1 MWGTADSTCGVGG
14 LPEQDERLPVQCPSR
29 LAAAHFPSPPP
40 TRPTRRD
47 VRPSVT
53 TYNCLITA
61 ASDSGCYATL
71 AEVGRWLQG
80 ADPDIKAAC
89 MNAYVSGLVK
99 VRRGRKEVW

>member
-1 MWGTADSTCGVGG
+1 MFCLLPMSLRLLLPIAAITAD
-14 LPEQDERLPVQCPSR
+14 
-29 LAAAHFPSPPP
+29 
-40 TRPTRRD
+40 RPCRD

-61 ASDSGCYATL
+61 ASDSGSYATL

-80 ADPDIKAAC
+80 AAEPDIKAAC

-99 VRRGRKEVW
+99 VRWWGRWW